1 VSAAVATF
9 DEQLPSRSL
18 SRVALHR
25 FVRRPG
31 AILAF
36 VILLSVF
43 ALGLVAPWLAGGWDI
58 IDLANVKSAPS
69 THHLFG
75 TDSIGRDVLKR
86 TLYGVRTTAE
96 IALGGAAIAT
106 VIGLLF
112 GAFAGYFGG
121 WLDAGVMRLA
131 DLLTA
136 YPAVVLTLATIV
148 YLAPVYPSTMIW
160 VYGGFMWV
168 LVARAIR
175 AEVVRLRDTEY
186 VEAARALGASN
197 VRILGRH
204 LLPNVLGTLV
214 VAATSVAGLIV
225 LVDATVEFF
234 GYGFPAE
241 VAPSLGN
248 LIADTVKFSFGL
260 SNDVAAQNY
269 GWWGWFFPGV
279 VLVLILVCINVVG
292 DALDQAL
299 NPRSVT

>member
-1 VSAAVATF
+1 MTTAAAAF
-9 DEQLPSRSL
+9 DEALPPRSL

-25 FVRRPG
+25 FLHRRG
-31 AILAF
+31 AIVAF
-36 VILLSVF
+36 GVLVVVF
-43 ALGLVAPWLAGGWDI
+43 VLGLVAPWVSGGWDI
-58 IDLANVKSAPS
+58 IDLNNVKAPPSAQ
-69 THHLFG
+69 HLFG

-106 VIGLLF
+106 VLGLLF
-112 GAFAGYFGG
+112 GAVAGYFGG
-121 WLDAGVMRLA
+121 WLDAGVMRVA

-136 YPAVVLTLATIV
+136 YPAVVLTLAAIV

-168 LVARAIR
+168 LIARAIR
-175 AEVVRLRDTEY
+175 AEVVRLRETEY

-197 VRILGRH
+197 IRILGRH
-204 LLPNVLGTLV
+204 LLPNVMGTLV

-260 SNDVAAQNY
+260 SNDVASQNY
-269 GWWGWFFPGV
+269 GWWGWFFPGAT
-279 VLVLILVCINVVG
+279 LVLILVCINVVG

-299 NPRSVT
+299 NPRNA